1 MQMSNLYIL
10 VFRDGDYIKIG
21 KADDIHAR
29 IAVLQRI
36 WGPVD
41 YGASYYLQAPLPV
54 VRQVEGALLSLL
66 AQFAVS
72 VMEGDGKTELRAKP
86 ALPIALQYLEIY
98 CANKPELGGLKMGV
112 VLPPSPQ
119 GNVRRRGRRDRLLRK
134 SICMTRSISDM
145 AKKFGMINRLLT
157 VLHRRQTR
165 IPFEYERSGDQ
176 ICFRVRRPISVSSLD
191 SESSAVMAYFR
202 FQIEDQYGWGGF
214 NFCSVAGSADVVQFN
229 VNFSSS
235 GVKEW
240 EAVISYF
247 VAQSMTFLDRLP
259 TRSAATKE
267 PIPPLNW

>member
-36 WGPVD
+36 WGPVNYD
-41 YGASYYLQAPLPV
+41 ASYYLQAPLAV

-66 AQFAVS
+66 AQFAVF

-98 CANKPELGGLKMGV
+98 CANMPELDGLKMGV
-112 VLPPSPQ
+112 ALPPSAQ
-119 GNVRRRGRRDRLLRK
+119 GNVRRKRRRDRLLSK
-134 SICMTRSISDM
+134 SINMTRSISDV
-145 AKKFGMINRLLT
+145 AKKFGRINRLLT
-157 VLHRRQTR
+157 VLHRRQAR
-165 IPFEYERSGDQ
+165 IPFEYERNGSQ
-176 ICFRVRRPISVSSLD
+176 IYFRVRRPTSVSSLD
-191 SESSAVMAYFR
+191 SESSAIMDYFR
-202 FQIEDQYGWGGF
+202 FEIEDQYGWGGF

-229 VNFSSS
+229 VHLPIT

-240 EAVISYF
+240 EAVINYF
-247 VAQSMTFLDRLP
+247 IAQSITFLERLP
-259 TRSAATKE
+259 TRSAAAKE
-267 PIPPLNW
+267 AIPHLNW